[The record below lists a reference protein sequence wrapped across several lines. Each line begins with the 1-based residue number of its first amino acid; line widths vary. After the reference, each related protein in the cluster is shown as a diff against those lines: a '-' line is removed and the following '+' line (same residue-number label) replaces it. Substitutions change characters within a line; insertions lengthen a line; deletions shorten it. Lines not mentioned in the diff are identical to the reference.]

1 VGASLLAKASSAAP
15 QIYLAVIFTEAGFN
29 TNHNAAA
36 INTPP

>member
-1 VGASLLAKASSAAP
+1 MASAAP
-15 QIYLAVIFTEAGFN
+15 QHYLAATSFDFTTAVFN

>member
-1 VGASLLAKASSAAP
+1 MASSATP
-15 QIYLAVIFTEAGFN
+15 SNYLAATPTAFTTAVFN